1 MKRRTLR
8 TKPAGEPRQGLSW
21 TPSSMVTIGVLVF
34 GAFVIGPQLSD
45 LITMQTQ
52 IAQLNA
58 NIAKSK
64 EQLADLADE
73 KKRWDDPVFIRSQ
86 ARDRLFYVMPG
97 EISYLVLDADGLNL
111 SDTSGTVG
119 DMLAKA
125 KNSSNFSQSIGTTKK
140 DWAKGLL
147 QSVLRAG
154 LDQPVNNN
162 KASATN

>member
-1 MKRRTLR
+1 MKRKTLKA
-8 TKPAGEPRQGLSW
+8 KPVREPRQAISW
-21 TPSSMVTIGVLVF
+21 TPSSMVTIGMVVL

-58 NIAKSK
+58 SIAKSE
-64 EQLADLADE
+64 EQLKELADE

-119 DMLAKA
+119 DMLARQ
-125 KNSSNFSQSIGTTKK
+125 KNSSSFSQSIGTTKK

-154 LDQPVNNN
+154 LDQPVNKNKSSANN
-162 KASATN
+162 